1 MLRISRRILFLLVIP
16 LIAATAVQAE
26 VPADS
31 LRVEQPDS
39 ASSSHGFLSSVI
51 AYFANANK
59 KAPGRTPDFSFIGGP
74 HYSSDTGFGI
84 GLMAAGIYSTSPS
97 DPGVLPSNI
106 SVFADATTGRFFKV
120 GVGGTHIYH
129 RGDRRVSYEVSF
141 QSFTTYFWG
150 IGYDAG
156 HRPDNKSKYQLL
168 DVDVTA
174 DHLWRLSGPFFAG
187 PLAEISYIRAKHI
200 KVLRTWQGVPR
211 HTLSA
216 GVGLRLQFDTRDNLT
231 APRRGWLG
239 RIDQTVYPRFIG
251 NGRRSFGSTEVSVAH
266 YASVWEGGVIASRL
280 HGCFT
285 YGRTP
290 WGMMPTVGG
299 RSVMRGYYEGQ
310 YRDKCETDIIVELR
324 QKVAGRSGVAV
335 WGALG
340 AVYPDFSGFRGRY
353 FLPNCGVGYRWEFKK
368 DTNVRLDVGIG
379 KGCWG
384 LEFNINEAF

>member
-1 MLRISRRILFLLVIP
+1 MLRISRRILSLLVFP
-16 LIAATAVQAE
+16 LIAATAFCAE
-26 VPADS
+26 IPESDYA
-31 LRVEQPDS
+31 EQKPDT
-39 ASSSHGFLSSVI
+39 AYVKRNFINSVI
-51 AYFANANK
+51 NYFANANK
-59 KAPGRTPDFSFIGGP
+59 KRPGSRPDFSIIGGP
-74 HYSSDTGFGI
+74 HYSSDTGLGI
-84 GLMAAGIYSTSPS
+84 GLMAAGIYSTSPA
-97 DPGVLPSNI
+97 DTTVLPSNVSI
-106 SVFADATTGRFFKV
+106 FADATTGRFFKV

-129 RGDRRVSYEVSF
+129 SGNRRVGYELSF
-141 QSFTTYFWG
+141 KSFTTYFWG

-156 HRPDNKSKYQLL
+156 HYPDNKSKYQLL
-168 DVDVTA
+168 DIDMTV
-174 DHLWRLSGPFFAG
+174 DHLWRLTGPFFAG
-187 PLAEISYIRAKHI
+187 PLAEISYIRASHI
-200 KVLRTWQGVPR
+200 KLQRTWEGIPR

-231 APRRGWLG
+231 APRHGWLG
-239 RIDQTVYPRFIG
+239 RITQMVYPRFTG
-251 NGRRSFGSTEVSVAH
+251 NGRRSFGSTEVSLAH
-266 YASVWEGGVIASRL
+266 YASVWDGGVIASRI

-310 YRDKCETDIIVELR
+310 YRDKCETDVIIELR
-324 QKVAGRSGVAV
+324 QKVSGRSGVAV

-340 AVYPDFSGFRGRY
+340 AVYPDFSRFHGR
-353 FLPNCGVGYRWEFKK
+353 FLLPNCGMGYRWEFKK